1 MLAKIRPA
9 ALEFFRLGFVPLRF
23 FGLGFFGLGFVPLR
37 FFQAQPALTPA
48 HTQHPYSASAK
59 VGSENEPVIPAAV
72 MEWGGKATC

>member
-37 FFQAQPALTPA
+37 FFQAQPALTPV

-59 VGSENEPVIPAAV
+59 VRSENEPVIPAAV
-72 MEWGGKATC
+72 MEWGGKVIC

>member
-72 MEWGGKATC
+72 MEWGGKVIC

>member
-59 VGSENEPVIPAAV
+59 VGSENERVIPAAV